1 MKTCPNCHEEV
12 EDNFDLCWNCNYSFS
27 DGTVVDIE
35 VNEDENGH
43 RKLNCLRCVDVKMVY
58 AGVYRFHE
66 GANFGIWDNMMELFN
81 NKESFELYICQ
92 RCGKV
97 EFFSPR

>member
-27 DGTVVDIE
+27 DGAVVDIE

-43 RKLNCLRCVDVKMVY
+43 RKLNCLRCVDVKWFTPEFTVFTKEPILVS
-58 AGVYRFHE
+58 GV
-66 GANFGIWDNMMELFN
+66 I
-81 NKESFELYICQ
+81 
-92 RCGKV
+92 
-97 EFFSPR
+97 